1 MNVIFI
7 FKLRQNKA
15 GINQIEP
22 LSHFLNLKCKVP
34 SPKIRPIIKSIE
46 TLL

>member
-1 MNVIFI
+1 MLYLFLSLG
-7 FKLRQNKA
+7 KNKV

-22 LSHFLNLKCKVP
+22 LSYFLSLKCKVP
-34 SPKIRPIIKSIE
+34 SPKIRPIIKSIV